1 MNFYDIRSSKRVC
14 GCMWKIGVFSRKHAS
29 SLSGNTISR
38 FWRWERGQV
47 PHWHRLTF
55 RTGWFW
61 GYSCCMWVC
70 VENGVFSKYSKTF
83 PDLYD
88 LEIIISRFW
97 RWERGPVP
105 MWHGLTFR
113 TGCFRGYSR
122 CMWVYVG
129 VRGCTWILLPP
140 PMGNGPNSITN
151 SCELA
156 TNNTGTAESLIHF
169 WNMRA
174 VLYITGYLVTG

>member
-61 GYSCCMWVC
+61 GYSCCMWVY

-97 RWERGPVP
+97 RWDRGPVP

-122 CMWVYVG
+122 CTWVYVG

-140 PMGNGPNSITN
+140 HFSKLLF
-151 SCELA
+151 SFLLLEL
-156 TNNTGTAESLIHF
+156 F
-169 WNMRA
+169 
-174 VLYITGYLVTG
+174 VP